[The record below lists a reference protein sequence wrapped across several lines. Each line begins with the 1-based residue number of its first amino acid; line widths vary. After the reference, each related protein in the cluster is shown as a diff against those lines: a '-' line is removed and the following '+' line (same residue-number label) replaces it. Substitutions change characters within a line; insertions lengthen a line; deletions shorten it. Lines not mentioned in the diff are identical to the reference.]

1 LERRRLGRFE
11 RKISTKANCSL
22 FVSHAEADSFKTSGG
37 TGRIAI
43 IPNGVDSEVRRLPL
57 RNLVKQGRNVIAP
70 KMVFV
75 GTMNYFP
82 NIDAVLHFVQNTWP
96 LVRKKYR
103 LAEFHV
109 VGRYPPRC
117 IRSLDGSNGIRVFGE
132 VPNVAPYLLAADV
145 SVAPLRI
152 ARGVQNK
159 VLEAMAI
166 GVPVVASTQAVKGI
180 QVEGE
185 VDILVADDPADFARQ
200 VIRILKDIELYQ
212 AIVNRARIRV
222 FESYSW
228 QNVGTQLEQ
237 ILAGLAKPASPEF
250 AQARP
255 R

>member
-1 LERRRLGRFE
+1 
-11 RKISTKANCSL
+11 
-22 FVSHAEADSFKTSGG
+22 
-37 TGRIAI
+37 
-43 IPNGVDSEVRRLPL
+43 
-57 RNLVKQGRNVIAP
+57 
-70 KMVFV
+70 
-75 GTMNYFP
+75 
-82 NIDAVLHFVQNTWP
+82 
-96 LVRKKYR
+96 
-103 LAEFHV
+103 
-109 VGRYPPRC
+109 
-117 IRSLDGSNGIRVFGE
+117 
-132 VPNVAPYLLAADV
+132 
-145 SVAPLRI
+145 LRI